1 MVLPNS
7 RMELDAAWRA
17 LRSEASGVGWKTIR
31 ILSRNVCPVFAGREM
46 PGNHESMLVGF
57 KGIAAPAPDTLPQ
70 SAGFTV
76 ACPDIGEVGAGFIWI
91 GLTRQPD
98 GPLDLFAAMADD
110 VLGVTDL
117 PNAGDDHQRYKLF
130 IDRIVAWQE
139 FMRRGASPV
148 LTAEEE
154 AGLVGELEIL
164 KLLLKTSLSPASSV
178 NAWQGP
184 TKALHDFTL
193 RSGAIEVKT
202 TTAVTGFPA
211 KISSLDQ
218 LDDAIASPLFIAAVR
233 IPLVVDGNTLPEK
246 VDAIRKILEP
256 FPIALSDFDSRLVGV
271 GYLDIVRERYARR
284 FGPPTI
290 TVMRVDAGFPRL
302 TPSVVPAAIKKA
314 RYEMDLSMVNHSNVE
329 LAAAFSELG
338 VE

>member
-1 MVLPNS
+1 MALPSS

-17 LRSEASGVGWKTIR
+17 LRSEASGAGWRTIK
-31 ILSRNVCPVFAGREM
+31 ILSRNGCPVFAGREM

-57 KGIAAPAPDTLPQ
+57 RGMQAPAPDTLPQ

-76 ACPDIGEVGAGFIWI
+76 TCPDIGEAGAGYSWI

-117 PNAGDDHQRYKLF
+117 PNVGDDHQRYKLF
-130 IDRIVAWQE
+130 IDRVVAWQE
-139 FMRRGASPV
+139 FMRRGPSAV

-184 TKALHDFTL
+184 TRALHDFTL
-193 RSGAIEVKT
+193 RGGAIEVKT
-202 TTAVTGFPA
+202 TTAETGFPA

-233 IPLVVDGNTLPEK
+233 IPLIDDGNTLPEK
-246 VDAIRKILEP
+246 IDAIREIIEP
-256 FPIALSDFDSRLVGV
+256 FPIALSNFDSRLVGV
-271 GYLDIVRERYARR
+271 GYLDIVRSRYARR
-284 FGPPTI
+284 FGLPTI

-314 RYEMDLSMVNHSNVE
+314 RYEIDLSMVNQSNIG
-329 LAAAFSELG
+329 LAVAFSELG